1 MTPPESE
8 VKAQIAA
15 VAAAMSAGSITL
27 LDGCRRILSLRPA
40 LSKAS
45 LTDPDIQTFVAIE
58 SELDDVPMGSARNHW
73 APEALAQKDREAA
86 EYLETSSA
94 AIVRACLSLAIKWK

>member
-1 MTPPESE
+1 MTPSESE
-8 VKAQIAA
+8 VKAQIADL
-15 VAAAMSAGSITL
+15 AAAMSAGTITL

-45 LTDPDIQTFVAIE
+45 MTDPDIQTFVAIE
-58 SELDDVPMGSARNHW
+58 SELDDVPMGSARSHW

-86 EYLETSSA
+86 EYLATSSTV
-94 AIVRACLSLAIKWK
+94 ILKACRSLATRWK